1 MATNIYPVKD
11 SDRKWLEIDASGVIL
26 GRLATEVANILRGK
40 NKATYSPNVD
50 GGENIII
57 VNAEKVA
64 LSKEEK
70 KREKTYYRHS
80 GYPGGIKA
88 ETFEEAI
95 EKHPERVIESA
106 VRGMLPKNKLAAE
119 QMKRLRVY
127 AGSEHAHTQEITK
140 YEVGK

>member
-1 MATNIYPVKD
+1 MATNTYQMKD
-11 SDRKWLEIDASGVIL
+11 SDRKWLLIDASGLVL
-26 GRLATEVANILRGK
+26 GRLATEVANLLRGK

-50 GGENIII
+50 GGENIVII
-57 VNAEKVA
+57 NAREVA

-70 KREKTYYRHS
+70 KLQKTYYRHS
-80 GYPGGIKA
+80 GYPGGIKS

-95 EKHPERVIESA
+95 EKHPERVIEKA
-106 VRGMLPKNKLAAE
+106 VLGMLPKNKLAKE

-127 AGSEHAHTQEITK
+127 AGSEHPHTQELTK